1 MDRLWVVSMLKVKN
15 KKVINRISHKSLKAN
30 RLRNLVAIMA
40 IALTTVLFTT
50 LCTIAFSFNEAFQQ
64 SNFRQAGGY
73 AHGTFKYLNEEQ
85 FNELKSDPIIKEY
98 GLRRFVGMPTG
109 DPFNKAHIE
118 IGYSDINQRKWMFLE
133 PVEGEFPAEGTNE
146 AATDTRVLSLLGI
159 EPVVGTQ
166 FTITFD
172 VDGVET
178 SETFT
183 LSGWWEYDE
192 AIVASHVILPLSQ
205 AEEIY
210 TKLDTKGL
218 DGMTGK
224 WNMDVMFKSSV
235 NIRKNMETLL
245 ENYGYQDEKQGEAN
259 FISTGI
265 NWGYTGAQLAD
276 SIDPITLTGIVML
289 LLLIVFTGYLIIY
302 NVFQISVAGDIRFY
316 GLLKT
321 IGTTPRQLKH
331 IIRKQALILSSVG
344 IPVGLIIGYLVGI
357 KLTPVI
363 LSQLNGVVVSTLS
376 VSPAIF
382 IGSIIF
388 SLFTV
393 FLSCAKPGKIAAN
406 VSPIEAVRYT
416 GGIKTKKIIRKNS
429 KRISLPKMALANL
442 GRSGGRT
449 IVTVISL
456 SLAIILLNL
465 TFTFTNGFDMDKYLR
480 NIVVDF
486 TLSDVA
492 YFQVSQGWGGKEVG
506 EDVIN
511 LLEKQGGITGGGR
524 VYGMAT
530 SAQEFVTEEY
540 FRKQYS
546 KYNPKET
553 VDWLVNR
560 TEKLDNGK
568 LADRVQLYGMEE
580 YILGKINV
588 IEGNIEKLKDT
599 SGQYIAAVY
608 STDDYEN
615 TITDSQW
622 AKLGDRVMIRYIDER
637 EFYNPDTGE
646 VYEGEIPEGASY
658 KERVLKYRDVEYE
671 VAALVTV
678 PTSLSYR
685 YYGTDEFI
693 LGAETFMRD
702 TQSSPTMYY
711 AFDTTEESSGAM
723 EHFLSELTQNIQP
736 QYDYESKETY
746 KAEFESFRNMFLILG
761 SVLSL
766 IIGLVGILNFLN
778 AVLTSMI
785 TRRKEFAML
794 QSIGMTGKQ
803 LKAML
808 IWESLY
814 YTIGAVAICLILNIT
829 AGPLLGITLNSIFW
843 FFTYKFT
850 AMPIFICIPFMII
863 ISFTVPYLGYKNL
876 VKQSVVERLR
886 EIE

>member
-1 MDRLWVVSMLKVKN
+1 MARLWVVSMLNVKN
-15 KKVINRISHKSLKAN
+15 KKVINRISYKSLKAN

-40 IALTTVLFTT
+40 IALTTVLFTS
-50 LCTIAFSFNEAFQQ
+50 LFTIAFSFNEAFQQ

-73 AHGTFKYLNEEQ
+73 AHGTFKYLTEKQ
-85 FNELKSDPIIKEY
+85 FNELKSDPLIKEY
-98 GLRRFVGMPTG
+98 GLRRFVGTPT
-109 DPFNKAHIE
+109 DAAFNKTHVE
-118 IGYSDINQRKWMFLE
+118 IGYSDENQRKWMFLE
-133 PVEGEFPAEGTNE
+133 PIKGDFPTEGTNE

-178 SETFT
+178 RETFT

-192 AIVASHVILPLSQ
+192 AITASHIILPISRT
-205 AEEIY
+205 EEIY
-210 TKLDTKGL
+210 TELDTKGL
-218 DGMTGK
+218 DGITGR
-224 WNMDVMFKSSV
+224 WNMDVMFKNAI
-235 NIRKNMETLL
+235 NIEKNLKIIL
-245 ENYGYQDEKQGEAN
+245 ENHGYQDEKQGEQN

-265 NWGYTGAQLAD
+265 NWGYTGAQLDD
-276 SIDPITLTGIVML
+276 SMDPITLIGIVML
-289 LLLIVFTGYLIIY
+289 LMLIIFTGYLIIY

-321 IGTTPRQLKH
+321 IGTTPKQLKR
-331 IIRKQALILSSVG
+331 IIRKQALILSVIG
-344 IPVGLIIGYLVGI
+344 IPLGLIIGYLVGI

-363 LSQLNGVVVSTLS
+363 LSRLNGVVVNTLS
-376 VSPAIF
+376 ASPAIF
-382 IGSIIF
+382 IGSALF

-393 FLSCAKPGKIAAN
+393 FLSCRRPGKMAAN

-416 GGIKTKKIIRKNS
+416 DGVKSKKVIRKNS
-429 KRISLPKMALANL
+429 KGISLPKMALANL

-449 IVTVISL
+449 AVTIISL
-456 SLAIILLNL
+456 SLAIILLNF

-480 NIVVDF
+480 DVVVDF
-486 TLSDVA
+486 SLSGAA
-492 YFQVSQGWGGKEVG
+492 YFQVTQGWGGEAV
-506 EDVIN
+506 EENVIK
-511 LLEKQGGITGGGR
+511 LLEEQGGMIGGGR
-524 VYGMAT
+524 VYGMTT

-546 KYNPKET
+546 KYNPKEA
-553 VDWLVNR
+553 VDWLVSR
-560 TEKLDNGK
+560 KEKLNNGK
-568 LADRVQLYGMEE
+568 LADRVKLYGMEE
-580 YILGKINV
+580 YILGKINLL
-588 IEGNIEKLKDT
+588 EGNIEKLKDP

-608 STDDYEN
+608 STDDYKN
-615 TITDSQW
+615 TITDSHW
-622 AKLGDRVMIRYIDER
+622 ARLGDRITIRYVDEY
-637 EFYNPDTGE
+637 EYYNPDTGE
-646 VYEGEIPEGASY
+646 VYEGEIPGGANY

-671 VAALVTV
+671 VAALVTI
-678 PTSLSYR
+678 PSSLSYR
-685 YYGTDEFI
+685 YYGADEFV

-702 TQSSPTMYY
+702 TQSSTTMYY
-711 AFDTTEESSGAM
+711 AFDTAEEASVAM
-723 EHFLSELTQNIQP
+723 ENFLSDFTQNIQP

-814 YTIGAVAICLILNIT
+814 YTLGAVAICFILYIT
-829 AGPLLGITLNSIFW
+829 TGPLLGATLNNIFW

-850 AMPIFICIPFMII
+850 VMPILICIPFMII
-863 ISFTVPYLGYKNL
+863 ISFIVPYLGYKNL